1 MLEAQTQPGDVTL
14 LLRQWRAGDAHAHQ
28 HVFPLI
34 HDELVRIARYRRDRG
49 SSETM
54 VTQALVNEAYVR
66 LMESPAAEWQNRAHF
81 LAFASRVIR
90 HIVVDAARTR
100 AAAKRGAGLTRV
112 ALDADICAVPEPSH
126 DLVRVDEAL
135 EQLRLQDQRKAAIV
149 ELRFFGGLSNDEI
162 ASTLDISV
170 ATVKRDW
177 QVAKAWIYR
186 ALKDQPAA
194 AVAS

>member
-1 MLEAQTQPGDVTL
+1 MQEAHTQSGDVTL
-14 LLRQWRAGDAHAHQ
+14 LLRQWRSGDPHAHQ
-28 HVFPLI
+28 NLFPLI
-34 HDELVRIARYRRDRG
+34 HDELVRIAHYRRNRG
-49 SSETM
+49 TGETM

-66 LMESPAAEWQNRAHF
+66 MMQSPPADWQNRIHF

-112 ALDADICAVPEPSH
+112 ELHPDVCAVPEPPQ

-135 EQLRLQDQRKAAIV
+135 EQLRQMDKRKADVV
-149 ELRFFGGLSNDEI
+149 ELRFFGGLNNDEI
-162 ASTLDISV
+162 ASVLDISV

-177 QVAKAWIYR
+177 TLAKAWIYR
-186 ALKDQPAA
+186 ALRDQPASA
-194 AVAS
+194 IAS